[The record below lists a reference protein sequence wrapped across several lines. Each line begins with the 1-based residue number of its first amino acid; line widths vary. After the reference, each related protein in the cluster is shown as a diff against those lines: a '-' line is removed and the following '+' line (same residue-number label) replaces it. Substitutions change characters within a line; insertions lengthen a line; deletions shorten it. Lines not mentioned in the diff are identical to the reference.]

1 MSGGHFDYAQHKITD
16 IVSKVEELIE
26 NNWREFTPAT
36 IASFRV
42 GSFFLRVAAVYAQRI
57 DWLVSGDDGEETF
70 HQRLAKELERDKDV
84 AIAHLIDAA
93 PELYAVLEELEESSS
108 YWSEYYVPLGIVER
122 IQAALRKARGER
134 MSAYPPVAEEPEDEP
149 PTPTQHSVST
159 ETLHHFRCGSCGL
172 WWSIADDPTPKA
184 LRSCP
189 HCGTKGRV
197 EELA

>member
-1 MSGGHFDYAQHKITD
+1 
-16 IVSKVEELIE
+16 
-26 NNWREFTPAT
+26 
-36 IASFRV
+36 
-42 GSFFLRVAAVYAQRI
+42 
-57 DWLVSGDDGEETF
+57 
-70 HQRLAKELERDKDV
+70 
-84 AIAHLIDAA
+84 
-93 PELYAVLEELEESSS
+93 
-108 YWSEYYVPLGIVER
+108 
-122 IQAALRKARGER
+122 
-134 MSAYPPVAEEPEDEP
+134 MSAYPPPWEIEYGHDGAEDGVIFVTCEKSPTLWAGDARDKTDVDTARLISAAPDLYAALKELYDMLYKASDGDRIWTLGMQLAARTALAKAAGLASSASAYPPAAEEPEDEP

>member
-1 MSGGHFDYAQHKITD
+1 M
-16 IVSKVEELIE
+16 
-26 NNWREFTPAT
+26 NNAEFTPGPWK
-36 IASFRV
+36 V
-42 GSFFLRVAAVYAQRI
+42 LAAEFT
-57 DWLVSGDDGEETF
+57 DKGVSYEIEMPEHIMNTAD
-70 HQRLAKELERDKDV
+70 A
-84 AIAHLIDAA
+84 ALIEAA

-122 IQAALRKARGER
+122 IQAALCKARGVQ
-134 MSAYPPVAEEPEDEP
+134 MSAYPPAVEEPEDEP

-184 LRSCP
+184 LRTCP

-197 EELA
+197 EELT